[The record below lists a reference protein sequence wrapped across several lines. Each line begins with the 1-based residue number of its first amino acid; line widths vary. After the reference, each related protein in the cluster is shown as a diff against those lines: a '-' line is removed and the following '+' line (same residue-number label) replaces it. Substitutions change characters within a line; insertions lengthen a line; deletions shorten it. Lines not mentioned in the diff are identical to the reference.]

1 MLTFSVNPDLYAGF
15 KKISKQNMPTTD
27 KGKEWLGAVWLK
39 AHTLGNVVDTDAYG
53 YKCAENTKLKDS
65 SKYTSLLSAEELEEG
80 KKGVS
85 DTVAAYFDENI
96 DDIIEKSEVVTISEE
111 FLDMREYLIAEID
124 VDILF
129 VLEKAMQYNSR
140 AMAKLKEITVE
151 FNMFDM
157 VKKVMQPDCMNY
169 IKGVVA

>member
-15 KKISKQNMPTTD
+15 KKINLQNMPTTD

-53 YKCAENTKLKDS
+53 YKCDENTKLKDS
-65 SKYTSLLSAEELEEG
+65 SKYTSLLSAEEVEEG
-80 KKGVS
+80 QKGVS

-96 DDIIEKSEVVTISEE
+96 DTIIDKSEIVTISEE
-111 FLDMREYLIAEID
+111 FLDMREYLIAEIE

-129 VLEKAMQYNSR
+129 VMEKALQYNNR
-140 AMAKLKEITVE
+140 AMAKLKEITEE
-151 FNMFDM
+151 FGMFDM
-157 VKKVMQPDCMNY
+157 VKKVMQPDYMNY